1 MWFGGTRVTLA
12 CALALG
18 SGCPSWGQSNGSA
31 SPPGDMLPA
40 DSLALRVKRTTLA
53 AALLPGSGQLMNG
66 QWWKV
71 PVVWGGLGYAAWST
85 ATQAREMRA
94 SVDDLVALTDND
106 PATVPVLTDALGNPY
121 SEADLESRAY
131 FYRRN
136 RDLSVLSFLVIHG
149 LQVLDANTGAMLR
162 SFDTDDRLSVGWSHH
177 FGVPAVRVTLRPFQ
191 PSYP

>member
-18 SGCPSWGQSNGSA
+18 SGCPSWGQSNGPTS
-31 SPPGDMLPA
+31 SPGDLLPA
-40 DSLALRVKRTTLA
+40 DSLALRVKRTTVA

-66 QWWKV
+66 QWWKA
-71 PVVWGGLGYAAWST
+71 PIVWGGLGYAAWST
-85 ATQAREMRA
+85 ATQAQEMRA
-94 SVDDLVALTDND
+94 SIDDLVALTDDD
-106 PATVPVLTDALGNPY
+106 PTTVPVLTDAAGNLY

-177 FGVPAVRVTLRPFQ
+177 FGVPTVRLTLRPFQ
-191 PSYP
+191 PSRP

>member
-1 MWFGGTRVTLA
+1 MRFGGTRVALA

-18 SGCPSWGQSNGSA
+18 SGCPSWGQSDGST

-40 DSLALRVKRTTLA
+40 DSLALRVKRTTVA
-53 AALLPGSGQLMNG
+53 AALLPGSGQIMNG

-71 PVVWGGLGYAAWST
+71 PIVWGGLGYAAWST
-85 ATQAREMRA
+85 ATQAQEMRA
-94 SVDDLVALTDND
+94 SIDDLVALTDDD
-106 PATVPVLTDALGNPY
+106 PTTVPVLTDAAGNLY

-136 RDLSVLSFLVIHG
+136 RDLSVLSFLLIHG

-162 SFDTDDRLSVGWSHH
+162 SFDTDDRLSVGWSHR
-177 FGVPAVRVTLRPFQ
+177 FGVPTVCLTLRPFQ
-191 PSYP
+191 PSHP